1 VDGDTVTATATD
13 PAGNIS
19 LPATEIVDGDG
30 LPPVVALND
39 EITNDAT
46 PELTGTINDPNASIV
61 VNVNG
66 VDYPATNNGDGT
78 WTLAD
83 NSLAALAEG
92 SYTITVTA
100 TDLAGNVGTDTGTI
114 TIDLTPPNA
123 PDIDPIN
130 ATDPITGTAEPGSTV
145 TVTFPDGST
154 AQAATDPVTGAWTVA
169 NPGNLVDGDTVT
181 ATATDPAGNISLPAT
196 EIVDGDGLPPVVA
209 LNDEITNDATPEL
222 TGTINDPN
230 ASIVVNVNGVDYP
243 ATNNGDGTWT
253 LADNSLAALAEGS
266 YTITV
271 TATDLAGNV
280 GTDTGTITID
290 LTPPNAPDID
300 PINATDPI
308 TGTAEPGS
316 TVTVTFPDGST
327 AQAATDPVTG
337 AWTVANPGN
346 LVDGDTVTATATDP
360 AGNISLPATEI
371 VDGDGLPPVV
381 ALNDEIT
388 NDATPELTGT
398 INDPNASIVV
408 NVNGVDYPATNN
420 GDGTWT
426 LADNSLAALAEGSYT
441 ITVTATDL
449 AGNVG
454 TDTGTITIDLTPP
467 NAPDIDPINATDPIT
482 GTAEPGS
489 TVTVTFPDGSTAQ
502 AATDPVTGAWT
513 VANPGNLVDGDTV
526 TATATDPAGNISL
539 PATEIVDGDG
549 LPPVVALNDEITNDA
564 TPELTGTINDP
575 NASIVVNVNGV
586 DYPATNNGDGTW
598 TLADNSLAAL
608 AEGSYTI
615 TVTATDLAGNVG
627 TDTGTITI
635 DLTPPVVTLTDLSTN
650 DQTPALSGTIDDP
663 TATVVVNV
671 NGTDYTA
678 TNNGDG
684 TWTLADNTLP
694 SLPEANYP
702 ITVTATDTAGNVGT
716 DTGSLSIDLTP
727 PSTTTTV
734 FSIDAITADNVL
746 NSTEAGAATVT
757 LTGVLTGIPA
767 DASSTVVTVTVNGND
782 YTATVDTVAGTWSVD
797 VSGSDLAND
806 NDLTVDANVSFTDV
820 AGNSSSVNDSQSYT
834 VDTTAPVVT
843 LTDLSTNDQTPALS
857 GTIDD
862 PTATVV
868 VNVNGTDY
876 TATNNGDGTWTLAD
890 NTLPSLPEA
899 NYPIT
904 VTATDTQ
911 AMWVRILVA

>member
-1 VDGDTVTATATD
+1 MNSTEAGAATVTLTGVLTGIPADASSTVVTVTVNGNDYTATVDTVAGTWSVDVSGSDLANDNDLTVDANVSFTDVAGNSSSVNDSQSYTVDTTAPVVTLTDLSTNDQTPALSGTIDDPTAT
-13 PAGNIS
+13 
-19 LPATEIVDGDG
+19 V
-30 LPPVVALND
+30 
-39 EITNDAT
+39 
-46 PELTGTINDPNASIV
+46 V

-66 VDYPATNNGDGT
+66 TDYTATNNGDGT

-83 NSLAALAEG
+83 NTLPSLPEAN
-92 SYTITVTA
+92 YPITVTA
-100 TDLAGNVGTDTGTI
+100 TDSAGNVGTDTGSLS
-114 TIDLTPPNA
+114 IDLTPPSTTTTVFS
-123 PDIDPIN
+123 IDAITADN
-130 ATDPITGTAEPGSTV
+130 VMNSTEAGAATVTLTGVLTGIPADASSTVVTV
-145 TVTFPDGST
+145 TVNGNDYT
-154 AQAATDPVTGAWTVA
+154 ATVDTVA
-169 NPGNLVDGDTVT
+169 GTWSVDVSGSDLANDNDLTVD
-181 ATATDPAGNISLPAT
+181 ANVSFTDVAGNSSS
-196 EIVDGDGLPPVVA
+196 V
-209 LNDEITNDATPEL
+209 ND
-222 TGTINDPN
+222 
-230 ASIVVNVNGVDYP
+230 SQ
-243 ATNNGDGTWT
+243 
-253 LADNSLAALAEGS
+253 S
-266 YTITV
+266 YTVDT
-271 TATDLAGNV
+271 TA
-280 GTDTGTITID
+280 
-290 LTPPNAPDID
+290 
-300 PINATDPI
+300 
-308 TGTAEPGS
+308 
-316 TVTVTFPDGST
+316 
-327 AQAATDPVTG
+327 
-337 AWTVANPGN
+337 
-346 LVDGDTVTATATDP
+346 
-360 AGNISLPATEI
+360 
-371 VDGDGLPPVV
+371 
-381 ALNDEIT
+381 
-388 NDATPELTGT
+388 
-398 INDPNASIVV
+398 
-408 NVNGVDYPATNN
+408 
-420 GDGTWT
+420 
-426 LADNSLAALAEGSYT
+426 
-441 ITVTATDL
+441 
-449 AGNVG
+449 
-454 TDTGTITIDLTPP
+454 
-467 NAPDIDPINATDPIT
+467 
-482 GTAEPGS
+482 
-489 TVTVTFPDGSTAQ
+489 
-502 AATDPVTGAWT
+502 
-513 VANPGNLVDGDTV
+513 
-526 TATATDPAGNISL
+526 
-539 PATEIVDGDG
+539 
-549 LPPVVALNDEITNDA
+549 
-564 TPELTGTINDP
+564 
-575 NASIVVNVNGV
+575 
-586 DYPATNNGDGTW
+586 
-598 TLADNSLAAL
+598 
-608 AEGSYTI
+608 
-615 TVTATDLAGNVG
+615 
-627 TDTGTITI
+627 
-635 DLTPPVVTLTDLSTN
+635 PVVTLTDLSTN

-911 AMWVRILVA
+911 AMWARILVA